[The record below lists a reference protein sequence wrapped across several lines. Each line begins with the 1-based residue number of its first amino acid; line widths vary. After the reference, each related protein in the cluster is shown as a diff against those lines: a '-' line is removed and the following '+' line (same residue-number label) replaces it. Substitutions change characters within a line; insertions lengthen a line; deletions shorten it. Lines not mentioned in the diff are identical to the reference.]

1 MPLLMLP
8 RLIEPEALHNLS
20 HDARKSLCI
29 VDLCHP
35 DRFIDQHI
43 PGAVHV
49 HPGETQAGPPVP
61 GLAPND
67 QALTELA
74 RRIGLSADKHVVVYD
89 DEGGGWA
96 GRFIWLLDEME
107 LHNWSY
113 LNGGMHAWLGMGY
126 EVEDGPV
133 IVEPSTINV
142 HNQHQH
148 TLDCEQLKLAV
159 QQNAVQILDARSPA
173 EYRGERQTAARSGHI
188 PGAINYEWT
197 RAMDQSRQL
206 RLKPLDRIEQ
216 ELATLGFDKNRPLV
230 THCQTHHRSGLT
242 YLITKLLGYQDV
254 KAYAGS
260 WGEWGNR
267 PDTPIEH

>member
-1 MPLLMLP
+1 MLP
-8 RLIEPEALHNLS
+8 ALIEPEALHDLRPEV
-20 HDARKSLCI
+20 RKRLLL
-29 VDLCHP
+29 VDVCHP
-35 DRFIDQHI
+35 DRFLDQHI

-49 HPGETQAGPPVP
+49 HPGDTQGGPPVP
-61 GLAPND
+61 GFAPND

-74 RRIGLSADKHVVVYD
+74 RRIGLSDEKHVVVYD

-96 GRFIWLLDEME
+96 GRFIWLLEEMGIR
-107 LHNWSY
+107 HWSY
-113 LNGGMHAWLGMGY
+113 LDGGMHAWLGLGY

-133 IVEPSTINV
+133 TVERSNISV
-142 HNQHQH
+142 HNRHLH
-148 TLDCEQLKLAV
+148 TLSCEQLKFAV
-159 QQNAVQILDARSPA
+159 QQKSVQILDARSPM
-173 EYRGERQTAARSGHI
+173 EYRGEKSFAARGGHI

-206 RLKPLDRIEQ
+206 RMRPLDRIDQ
-216 ELATLGFDKNRPLV
+216 ELTILGFDKNKPLV

-242 YLITKLLGYQDV
+242 YLLTKLLGYQDV

>member
-1 MPLLMLP
+1 MLP
-8 RLIEPEALHNLS
+8 FLIEPETLHELPAQDRNRL
-20 HDARKSLCI
+20 LL

-35 DRFIDQHI
+35 DRFLDQHI

-49 HPGETQAGPPVP
+49 HPADTQSGPPVP
-61 GLAPND
+61 GLAPD
-67 QALTELA
+67 DRTLTELA
-74 RRIGLSADKHVVVYD
+74 RQIGLSADKHVVVYD

-96 GRFIWLLDEME
+96 GRFIWLLEEMG
-107 LHNWSY
+107 HRHWSY
-113 LNGGMHAWLGMGY
+113 LNGGMHAWLGNGY
-126 EVEDGPV
+126 EVEDGP
-133 IVEPSTINV
+133 STHERSQISVQNR
-142 HNQHQH
+142 HLH
-148 TLDCEQLKLAV
+148 TVSCEQLKFAV
-159 QQNAVQILDARSPA
+159 QQKSVQILDARSPM
-173 EYRGERQTAARSGHI
+173 EYRGEKSFAARGGHI

-197 RAMDQSRQL
+197 RAMDPERHL
-206 RLKPLDRIEQ
+206 RLKPLDRIDQ

-242 YLITKLLGYQDV
+242 YLVAKLLGYQDV